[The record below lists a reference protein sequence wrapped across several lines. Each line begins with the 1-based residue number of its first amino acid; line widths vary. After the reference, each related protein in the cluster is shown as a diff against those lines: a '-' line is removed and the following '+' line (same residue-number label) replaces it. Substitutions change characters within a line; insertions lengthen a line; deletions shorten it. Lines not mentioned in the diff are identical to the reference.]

1 MIDYRSAV
9 DLWSAARAD
18 RQTMVAH
25 SPVKLQAPGTQRPPS
40 MGTML
45 STTADFFPMFDVPFR
60 YGRPWRAEDGE
71 KRARVAVISADL
83 TPALFGGAD
92 RPRRQL
98 PVRGD
103 RTRAVPGHSVSARVD
118 PGGPRPT

>member
-60 YGRPWRAEDGE
+60 YGGRSEEHTSELQSLMRISY
-71 KRARVAVISADL
+71 AVFFLKKKSTHQKKSSTVC
-83 TPALFGGAD
+83 TPHA
-92 RPRRQL
+92 
-98 PVRGD
+98 
-103 RTRAVPGHSVSARVD
+103 
-118 PGGPRPT
+118 